1 MSWCMSWTRR
11 LMVKLLPVRD
21 GTERAEN
28 MRREAQEQLHRARR
42 QTGQFERLA
51 GALSDI
57 PDDEWAR
64 RVAQAF
70 RRR

>member
-1 MSWCMSWTRR
+1 MSWMRD

-21 GTERAEN
+21 GTERADS
-28 MRREAQEQLHRARR
+28 MRREAERELRRAQR
-42 QTGQFERLA
+42 QTGQFESLA
-51 GALSDI
+51 GALSDV